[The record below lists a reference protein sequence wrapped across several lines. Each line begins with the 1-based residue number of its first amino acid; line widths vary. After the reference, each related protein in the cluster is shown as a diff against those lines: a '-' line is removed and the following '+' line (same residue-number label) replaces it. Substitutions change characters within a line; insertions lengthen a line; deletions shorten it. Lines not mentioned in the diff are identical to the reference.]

1 MEANKKTGSWCKSRG
16 CNGRKVHDTG
26 LTVGEAYAMSNNTTR
41 CFMFC
46 THIYAWKREEKQSI
60 RVSMC
65 GECMGVRLVRVG
77 RVYMK

>member
-1 MEANKKTGSWCKSRG
+1 MDAGVTSHG
-16 CNGRKVHDTG
+16 CNGKAQSCHRG
-26 LTVGEAYAMSNNTTR
+26 NGYAMGDNTTR

-46 THIYAWKREEKQSI
+46 THTYAWKRGGKQSI